1 MADVT
6 HDGSTIKTRAPW
18 LDIHGNEII
27 AAEEPEPIMVYPQ
40 VKELKYDPDY
50 RLEELTERAGGRT
63 EGDEREE
70 VVYSAPEDAFSRDPI
85 VLKKM
90 AKGDLRDLVD
100 KYRINHYG
108 TGANGAVLKIDL
120 IDALS
125 NA

>member
-27 AAEEPEPIMVYPQ
+27 DAEEPEPIMVYPQ

-63 EGDEREE
+63 EGDERE
-70 VVYSAPEDAFSRDPI
+70 DAFSRDPI

-90 AKGDLRDLVD
+90 AKGDLRDLED